1 MKVDNGGP
9 AISVQPRL
17 LPTSNGCF
25 RVVHFSDSDD
35 WKNQFFVEKKGFH
48 LAASMPL
55 SNAHSGLKSPH
66 PLTLLKTTSPVGTC
80 TTRTTPP
87 GGSVKHFAAML
98 TAKSQSNTK
107 SPETTLVRG
116 SVETMGCELSIRN
129 CGADMV
135 TSHQSNTKTK
145 NHWSSTKS
153 TNLQIRVRFSLF
165 AYSTA
170 AAKGS

>member
-1 MKVDNGGP
+1 MDDSNRVL
-9 AISVQPRL
+9 AISVPPRL
-17 LPTSNGCF
+17 LPSTNGCF
-25 RVVHFSDSDD
+25 RVVHFSKSDD

-55 SNAHSGLKSPH
+55 SNVHSGLKSPH
-66 PLTLLKTTSPVGTC
+66 PLTLLKTTSAEGTC

-116 SVETMGCELSIRN
+116 SVETMGCELSILN
-129 CGADMV
+129 SGAGMV
-135 TSHQSNTKTK
+135 TSHQPRTNTNNQKPLVLDQIDEL
-145 NHWSSTKS
+145 
-153 TNLQIRVRFSLF
+153 TNSCAICFVRLF
-165 AYSTA
+165 QQLHP
-170 AAKGS
+170 